1 MANSFW
7 LTKQALIEALKLSEG
22 RPQNAC
28 VEFECK
34 SEMVEDVEYTVIT
47 IKAFGKRKTVKQE
60 FSKLY
65 L

>member
-1 MANSFW
+1 MASFW

-28 VEFECK
+28 IEFEGK
-34 SEMVEDVEYTVIT
+34 SEMVDGVEYTVTT
-47 IKAFGKRKTVKQE
+47 IKAFGKKKTVKQE
-60 FSKLY
+60 FQKLY